1 MSPTRWPYMFK
12 IRSSSSLFD
21 DTQVLQDLRR
31 RTVHGAAT
39 TFTAQGV
46 SFMLGILSTA
56 VLARLLTPEDFGLIA
71 MTTVFTGFILLFQ
84 DAGLTF
90 ATIQEEKVTHQQV
103 STLFWLNML
112 LACAISAVMWF
123 GAPAV
128 AAFYNEPRLTGV
140 TRGLALAFLVG
151 GVTVQHT
158 ALLRRQLRFIVL
170 TTLNIGSTV
179 VGIIVGIVMAVLGY
193 SYWALVGMAIANSVA
208 KTLGVWI
215 VIPWIPC
222 RPTRAVGVRRM
233 LRFGGDIL
241 SFNIINYFSRQAD
254 TLLLGWMWGPTVL
267 AFYDKAYGMLLLPIR
282 RVNGPMT
289 SVIVPALSRVK
300 SQPKRYSRLFLQ
312 ALELLTGVSIP
323 VIIGFCVF
331 ADDLVLL
338 WLGSQWTACAHL
350 FRLLTIAA
358 VVGAL
363 LNTTGWLMISSG
375 NTRMYKW
382 AGVLGAVLYVSSF
395 VIGLPY
401 GAEGVAVAYS
411 IATLI
416 NFYPAWW
423 MATKN
428 TPVTIPQV
436 FRAFVPAVV
445 SAIAAATVG
454 YLMSRAEFGIGRPMW
469 TVLAV
474 LTYVATYCVLLLV
487 CFKRWQKYYA
497 VIHELRPKPQGPSSD
512 SNDAS
517 SANTPAVA
525 IASNIPTTAG

>member
-1 MSPTRWPYMFK
+1 MFK

-21 DTQVLQDLRR
+21 DAQVLQDLRR
-31 RTVHGAAT
+31 RTVRGAAT
-39 TFTAQGV
+39 TFTGQGL
-46 SFMLGILSTA
+46 SFLLGIVSTA

-71 MTTVFTGFILLFQ
+71 MTTVFTGFIALFQ
-84 DAGLTF
+84 DAGLTM
-90 ATIQEEKVTHQQV
+90 ATVQDEKITHPQV
-103 STLFWLNML
+103 STLFWLNVL

-128 AAFYNEPRLTGV
+128 AAFFNEPRLTGV
-140 TRGLALAFLVG
+140 TRGLALAFLISG
-151 GVTVQHT
+151 ATVQHT
-158 ALLRRQLRFIVL
+158 ALLRRQLRFTVL
-170 TTLNIGSTV
+170 TVLNIGSSA
-179 VGIIVGIVMAVLGY
+179 VGIIVGIVMALLGY
-193 SYWALVGMAIANSVA
+193 SYWALVGMAIGNSLA
-208 KTLGVWI
+208 KSLSVWM
-215 VIPWIPC
+215 VIPWMPC
-222 RPTRAVGVRRM
+222 GPTRGVGVRRM
-233 LRFGGDIL
+233 LRFGGDVL

-282 RVNGPMT
+282 RINGPMT

-323 VIIGFCVF
+323 VILGFCVF

-338 WLGSQWTACAHL
+338 WLGSQWTACVHL

-401 GAEGVAVAYS
+401 GAEGVSIAYS

-436 FRAFVPAVV
+436 LRAFAPAVV
-445 SAIAAATVG
+445 SAIAAAAVG
-454 YLMSRAEFGIGRPMW
+454 YLVSRFGFGVRRPLR

-474 LTYVATYCVLLLV
+474 LAYGATYSALLLV

-497 VIHELRPKPQGPSSD
+497 VIHELRPKRQGSSSGSSD
-512 SNDAS
+512 AS
-517 SANTPAVA
+517 ATAPA
-525 IASNIPTTAG
+525 IALARKTRATASWPS